1 MAVLH
6 TQDVIY
12 WGCEMKTFMLYFVAF
27 ILLVGY
33 IFSEKYIERGKQI
46 NTLEGEKNELISQLK
61 SKEKEIENYNQKQL
75 EASNT
80 IEKVRE
86 VVKRVKEPCDCYNT
100 ALPDEVLAIIKK

>member
-1 MAVLH
+1 
-6 TQDVIY
+6 
-12 WGCEMKTFMLYFVAF
+12 MKTFMLYFVAF
-27 ILLVGY
+27 LLLCAY
-33 IFSEKYIERGKQI
+33 IFAQNYIERGRQI

-86 VVKRVKEPCDCYNT
+86 VIKTVKEPCDCYNS
-100 ALPDEVLAIIKK
+100 ALPARVADILHNNNQ

>member
-1 MAVLH
+1 
-6 TQDVIY
+6 
-12 WGCEMKTFMLYFVAF
+12 MKTFMLYFVAF
-27 ILLVGY
+27 LLLCAY
-33 IFSEKYIERGKQI
+33 IFAQNYIERGRQI

-61 SKEKEIENYNQKQL
+61 SKEKEIENYNEKQL

-100 ALPDEVLAIIKK
+100 ALPDDVAKLLHDNNK

>member
-1 MAVLH
+1 
-6 TQDVIY
+6 
-12 WGCEMKTFMLYFVAF
+12 MKTFMLYFVAF

-33 IFSEKYIERGKQI
+33 IFIEKYNDRGKQI
-46 NTLEGEKNELISQLK
+46 ESLTGENTDLKTQLK
-61 SKEKEIENYNQKQL
+61 SKEKEIEQYNQKQL

-100 ALPDEVLAIIKK
+100 PLPDGILDILHNNNQ

>member
-1 MAVLH
+1 V
-6 TQDVIY
+6 
-12 WGCEMKTFMLYFVAF
+12 GGKMKTFMLYFVAF
-27 ILLVGY
+27 LLLCAY
-33 IFSEKYIERGKQI
+33 IFAQNYIERGRQI

-86 VVKRVKEPCDCYNT
+86 VVKTVKEPCNCYGV
-100 ALPDEVLAIIKK
+100 ALPARIADILHNNNQ

>member
-1 MAVLH
+1 V
-6 TQDVIY
+6 
-12 WGCEMKTFMLYFVAF
+12 GGKMKTFMLYFVAF

-33 IFSEKYIERGKQI
+33 IFSERYIERGKQI
-46 NTLEGEKNELISQLK
+46 NTLEGEKNELMSQLK

-100 ALPDEVLAIIKK
+100 ALPSDVKRLLHDNIKPN

>member
-1 MAVLH
+1 V
-6 TQDVIY
+6 
-12 WGCEMKTFMLYFVAF
+12 GGKMKTFMLYFVAF

-33 IFSEKYIERGKQI
+33 IFSERYIEMGKQI

-86 VVKRVKEPCDCYNT
+86 VVKTVKEPCNCYGV
-100 ALPDEVLAIIKK
+100 ALPARIADILHNNNQ